1 MKKYISRVTKSA
13 AFFTIIGILMLLIGI
28 VLMIIKLSNVGLEF
42 TSIGGA
48 MSIISLCLYFG
59 ERSRWLIIDDSKIV
73 LPRGVV
79 NNGKLIFE
87 RTVVKINEIA
97 SVESVFH
104 KGDLIVSGDCFHHT
118 LKLKNGTKIT
128 FTLYD
133 YGKVAEKEIIETIKK
148 NIQANTI
155 Y

>member
-1 MKKYISRVTKSA
+1 MKKYISRGTKWA

-28 VLMIIKLSNVGLEF
+28 VLMIIKLSDVGLEF

-48 MSIISLCLYFG
+48 ISIISLCLYFG

-79 NNGKLIFE
+79 NNGKLIFG

-104 KGDLIVSGDCFHHT
+104 KGDLIVSGDCFLHT
-118 LKLKNGTKIT
+118 LKLKNGTIIT
-128 FTLYD
+128 FTLYA